1 MGKKSQLDEFR
12 DMVDGC
18 DDKEALEAAQQ
29 LLKDILRI
37 NAIKFELSNL
47 ESGLTTGKKA
57 MFYFFTSGLT
67 EDEIVF
73 AAERTKGKLNRV
85 GESEK
90 KIAEKK
96 AKEELEAVDKIKNEE
111 ELTKDKV
118 DP

>member
-1 MGKKSQLDEFR
+1 MSKKSQLDEFR
-12 DMVDGC
+12 DMVDNC
-18 DDKEALEAAQQ
+18 DDKESLEAAQQ
-29 LLKDILRI
+29 LLRDILRI

-47 ESGLTTGKKA
+47 EEGLTAGKKA

-73 AAERTKGKLNRV
+73 AAERTKGKLTRV
-85 GESEK
+85 IETEK

-96 AKEELEAVDKIKNEE
+96 AKEELEAQGETKEDE
-111 ELTKDKV
+111 ELTKNKV